1 MQEEIARLRQEAER
15 DIQAATTVEALEDVR
30 RTYLGRRGRLPAL
43 FELLRKLPESER
55 PAIGEALNDARRA
68 IQSQLAQQA
77 ERTLRE
83 MAHRGEA
90 MPRQFHEVVETKFG
104 LSVGVADELIRGP
117 LGLRLE
123 RERIDITLPGW
134 HRHLGRRH
142 ILSRTVEEVQ
152 EIFIRMGFDL
162 VDGTEMET
170 DECNFEHLNIPRDH
184 PARDT
189 MDTFYISDDLL
200 LRTHT
205 TVVDARIMRGRRPPM
220 RVLTAGRCY
229 RRDVVDATHMPVFHQ
244 VDGFMVGEGI
254 TFADLKGVLI
264 AFAREMFGPEARVRF
279 QPSYFPFT
287 EPSAEVAVWFNGIW
301 LELGGCGMFH
311 PRVLE
316 MAGIDPE
323 RYTAFAFGGFGDRV
337 VMARYGIPDIRLFW
351 ENDLRLLRQF

>member
-1 MQEEIARLRQEAER
+1 MRDQIERVATEAER
-15 DIQAATTVEALEDVR
+15 EIAAAATVEALEEVR
-30 RTYLGRRGRLPAL
+30 RTYLGRRGRLTAL
-43 FELLRKLPESER
+43 FDLLPQLPQEER
-55 PAIGEALNDARRA
+55 PGVGRALNELRTRIEEEFRRRSADLAARAQEAR
-68 IQSQLAQQA
+68 LAE
-77 ERTLRE
+77 ERLD
-83 MAHRGEA
+83 
-90 MPRQFHEVVETKFG
+90 V
-104 LSVGVADELIRGP
+104 
-117 LGLRLE
+117 
-123 RERIDITLPGW
+123 TLPGW
-134 HRHLGRRH
+134 RRHLGRRH
-142 ILSRTVEEVQ
+142 ILSRTLEEVQ
-152 EIFIRMGFDL
+152 QIFVRMGFEL
-162 VDGTEMET
+162 VDGSEVET
-170 DECNFEHLNIPRDH
+170 DEYNFERLNIPPDH
-184 PARDT
+184 PARDS
-189 MDTFYISDDLL
+189 MDTFYIGGDLL

-205 TVVDARIMRGRRPPM
+205 TVVDVRIMRERRPPM
-220 RVLTAGRCY
+220 RILTAGRCY

-287 EPSAEVAVWFNGIW
+287 EPSAEVAVWFNGGW

-337 VMARYGIPDIRLFW
+337 VMARYGIPDIRMFW